1 MNARQ
6 FDMHWSI
13 CSDRQIYKRQCFCS
27 ARRIAEFT
35 EWYKKCNCVTDPK
48 LAFGASTKRELDK
61 HYLEASTDHCMI
73 ANDHWSCINGC
84 GKYITGAFSYCQ
96 RHENAC
102 LGFDFHRNV
111 ACSIDKQYNAGAKER
126 LDKQLIWEK
135 SKLIKRP
142 STKKT
147 EEQGASSS
155 NANDSKADNN
165 SGSKKTQGNNKN
177 SNSQGMSIRSYR
189 IFLTGELQQA
199 ALRIESN
206 KK

>member
-6 FDMHWSI
+6 FDKHESI

-48 LAFGASTKRELDK
+48 LAFGVSTKRELDK

-73 ANDHWSCINGC
+73 ANDHWSCINRCVKDGC
-84 GKYITGAFSYCQ
+84 VKHITGAFSNCQ

-111 ACSIDKQYNAGAKER
+111 TCSIDKAYNAGAKER
-126 LDKQLIWEK
+126 LDKQLIFEK
-135 SKLIKRP
+135 SKLIERP

-155 NANDSKADNN
+155 NANDSK
-165 SGSKKTQGNNKN
+165 KTQGNNKN
-177 SNSQGMSIRSYR
+177 SNSQAMSIQEMRSYR
-189 IFLTGELQQA
+189 RLLTGELKQA
-199 ALRIESN
+199 AL

>member
-6 FDMHWSI
+6 FGMHWTI
-13 CSDRQIYKRQCFCS
+13 CNNMQMYKRGSFCVCS

-35 EWYKKCNCVTDPK
+35 EWYKNCSCVTDPK
-48 LAFGASTKRELDK
+48 LTFGKWR
-61 HYLEASTDHCMI
+61 EASTDHCMI

-111 ACSIDKQYNAGAKER
+111 ACSIDKEYNAGAKER
-126 LDKQLIWEK
+126 LDKQLIFEK

-147 EEQGASSS
+147 EEQGWF
-155 NANDSKADNN
+155 KADNN

-177 SNSQGMSIRSYR
+177 SNSQAMSIKESRSYR
-189 IFLTGELQQA
+189 RLLHGELKQA
-199 ALRIESN
+199 ALKKKSN

>member
-6 FDMHWSI
+6 FDMHKTI
-13 CSDRQIYKRQCFCS
+13 CSNRQMYMRGSFCVCS

-48 LAFGASTKRELDK
+48 LAFGKWR
-61 HYLEASTDHCMI
+61 EASTDHCMI

-111 ACSIDKQYNAGAKER
+111 ACSIDKEYNAGAKER
-126 LDKQLIWEK
+126 LDKQLIFEK

-155 NANDSKADNN
+155 NANDSKAEIIVAPRRR
-165 SGSKKTQGNNKN
+165 KAI
-177 SNSQGMSIRSYR
+177 IR
-189 IFLTGELQQA
+189 IPTAKLC
-199 ALRIESN
+199 
-206 KK
+206 